1 MVCNVNFLVAGTP
14 ALPRNQGLGGED
26 GASLLSQTNAQRC
39 IVLHQS
45 MYFYLLFHACL
56 FLMQG
61 ECSAVDSSLGPFGRR
76 DREVAR
82 LPRTWRLWRRWR
94 ISSSATRRCS
104 QSPQKSMP
112 SWTGA
117 HPSAPTGIAP
127 LLHESSGAHATSCRF
142 GLLGKAD
149 LSSVEPALRATSD
162 HASAAQR
169 ADEVS
174 DFDSRHASVSAV
186 YVYPCCC
193 CRRQGCS
200 PDHDPVRRHPP
211 RREEMLAAA
220 ARREKPYVYVPKI
233 GAAAEG

>member
-1 MVCNVNFLVAGTP
+1 M
-14 ALPRNQGLGGED
+14 LPRNQGLGGED
-26 GASLLSQTNAQRC
+26 GAVFSAFTTNAQRC
-39 IVLHQS
+39 IVASNRCIFILINRA
-45 MYFYLLFHACL
+45 Y

-61 ECSAVDSSLGPFGRR
+61 ECSAVDSSLGPSGRR
-76 DREVAR
+76 DREAAR

-104 QSPQKSMP
+104 QSPQKSMR

-149 LSSVEPALRATSD
+149 LSSVEPSLRATSD

-174 DFDSRHASVSAV
+174 DFDSRHASVSGVYIPAV
-186 YVYPCCC
+186 
-193 CRRQGCS
+193 
-200 PDHDPVRRHPP
+200 
-211 RREEMLAAA
+211 AAA
-220 ARREKPYVYVPKI
+220 VK
-233 GAAAEG
+233 GAALTTTLCVGISLQGRDVGRRRAAREVIRVRA